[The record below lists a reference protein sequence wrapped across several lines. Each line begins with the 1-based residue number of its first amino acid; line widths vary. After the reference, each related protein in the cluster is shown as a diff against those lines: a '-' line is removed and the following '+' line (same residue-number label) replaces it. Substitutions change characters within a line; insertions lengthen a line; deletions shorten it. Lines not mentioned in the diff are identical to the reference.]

1 MQHVIFFLDGT
12 VCLLAAFSVM
22 AGICPVGMSAA
33 TFESFMRLII
43 LENLHSTPS
52 LNLLLLFIIRV
63 NARYIFAQLQA
74 LGFSEKDAKG
84 SGE

>member
-12 VCLLAAFSVM
+12 VCLLGAFSVM

-33 TFESFMRLII
+33 TFESFMGLII

-74 LGFSEKDAKG
+74 LGFSKEDAKG